1 MTTFWKSFCKSASSR
16 RAPEES
22 KSNAQIVTPSKF
34 RSEAKALTT
43 TSEETRCHLGCSS
56 SNPQHRVKTYCIQ
69 EALLA
74 AISSNF
80 LAVGDIKCFL
90 CWIFIGFFGPT
101 LNSFIHVLMYSYYG
115 LSVIPSMR
123 KYLWWKKYLT
133 QAQLVRIY
141 NTPIFNG
148 QKSFR
153 NIREGK
159 TNDRQTVICRIKPV
173 RIQLQ

>member
-1 MTTFWKSFCKSASSR
+1 
-16 RAPEES
+16 
-22 KSNAQIVTPSKF
+22 
-34 RSEAKALTT
+34 
-43 TSEETRCHLGCSS
+43 
-56 SNPQHRVKTYCIQ
+56 
-69 EALLA
+69 
-74 AISSNF
+74 
-80 LAVGDIKCFL
+80 
-90 CWIFIGFFGPT
+90 
-101 LNSFIHVLMYSYYG
+101 MYSYYG

-159 TNDRQTVICRIKPV
+159 TNDRQSFVELS
-173 RIQLQ
+173 QLESSYNKAIMHSNSLVQPSKI